1 MTFLLKSTLSRLKAK
16 VRTIPD
22 FPEKGILYRDI
33 TPLVG
38 DGQFFRLVMTIFL
51 ERYQRRK
58 IDKIAAIDARG
69 FIFAGALAHTLGIG
83 LIPIRKK
90 GKLPYQTFEI
100 EYASEYGLNTLTIH
114 RDAVAKGEQVLI
126 LDDVLATGG
135 TAEAASKLV
144 ERCGGTLIELGFLIE
159 LCGLKGKERI
169 SRYPVYSILQ
179 FP

>member
-1 MTFLLKSTLSRLKAK
+1 MSFLLQSTLCRLKEK
-16 VRTIPD
+16 VRDIPD
-22 FPEKGILYRDI
+22 FPQKGVLYRDI
-33 TPLVG
+33 TPLIG
-38 DGQFFRLVMTIFL
+38 DGQFFRLVMMIFL

-69 FIFAGALAHTLGIG
+69 FIFAGALAHILGIG

-90 GKLPYQTFEI
+90 GKLPYETFET

-114 RDAVAKGEQVLI
+114 RDAMRKGEQVLI

-135 TAEAASKLV
+135 TAEAAAKLV
-144 ERCGGTLIELGFLIE
+144 ERCGGNLIELGFLME
-159 LCGLKGKERI
+159 LRGLKGKERL
-169 SRYPVYSILQ
+169 SQYPVYSILQ

>member
-1 MTFLLKSTLSRLKAK
+1 MTFLLQSTLCRLKEK

-33 TPLVG
+33 TPLIG
-38 DGQFFRLVMTIFL
+38 DGQFFRLVMMIFL

-69 FIFAGALAHTLGIG
+69 FIFAGALAHILGIG

-90 GKLPYQTFEI
+90 GKLPFQTFET
-100 EYASEYGLNTLTIH
+100 EYASEYGVNTLTIH
-114 RDAVAKGEQVLI
+114 RDAVKKGEQILI

-135 TAEAASKLV
+135 TAGAAARLV
-144 ERCGGTLIELGFLIE
+144 ERCGGSLVELGFLLE
-159 LCGLKGKERI
+159 LRELKGKERLCQ
-169 SRYPVYSILQ
+169 YPVYSILQ

>member
-1 MTFLLKSTLSRLKAK
+1 MTFLLQSTLLRLKEK
-16 VRTIPD
+16 IRTIPD
-22 FPEKGILYRDI
+22 FPQKGVFYRDI
-33 TPLVG
+33 TPLIG
-38 DGQFFRLVMTIFL
+38 DGQFFRLVMMVFL

-69 FIFAGALAHTLGIG
+69 FIFAGALAHMLGIG

-90 GKLPYQTFEI
+90 GKLPYQTYET

-114 RDAVAKGEQVLI
+114 QDAVDKGEQVLI

-135 TAEAASKLV
+135 TAEAATRLI
-144 ERCGGTLIELGFLIE
+144 ERCGGRPVELGFLIE
-159 LCGLKGKERI
+159 LCGLKGKERL